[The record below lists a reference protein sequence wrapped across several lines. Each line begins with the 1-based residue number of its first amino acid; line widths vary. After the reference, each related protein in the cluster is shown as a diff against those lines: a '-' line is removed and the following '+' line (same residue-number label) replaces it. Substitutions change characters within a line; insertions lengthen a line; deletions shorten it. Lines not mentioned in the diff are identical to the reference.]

1 MHRVPTVSHQTF
13 QDQFLFSFLS
23 CVVKALQ
30 GKQVENDISCKGGYL
45 AWRQSIRRSVLCM
58 FSLKHRRE
66 HLSQGVRINSLSCI
80 LFLLHLPTCLLSE
93 CQRVMPSTQ
102 ATCKILICSR
112 LLLSGL
118 DSFFFDSNYKLLQT
132 SADSGPISSSHQECI
147 TLSFCMTQHKEKKTP
162 RK

>member
-1 MHRVPTVSHQTF
+1 MHPVPTVSQQNF
-13 QDQFLFSFLS
+13 QDQLLSPFLY
-23 CVVKALQ
+23 CVVGHLQ

-45 AWRQSIRRSVLCM
+45 AWRQSIRCCVLCM
-58 FSLKHRRE
+58 FSLKQRQK
-66 HLSQGVRINSLSCI
+66 HLSQDVRIISLSCI
-80 LFLLHLPTCLLSE
+80 LFLLHLPTCLPSV

-147 TLSFCMTQHKEKKTP
+147 TLSFGMTQHKATSP